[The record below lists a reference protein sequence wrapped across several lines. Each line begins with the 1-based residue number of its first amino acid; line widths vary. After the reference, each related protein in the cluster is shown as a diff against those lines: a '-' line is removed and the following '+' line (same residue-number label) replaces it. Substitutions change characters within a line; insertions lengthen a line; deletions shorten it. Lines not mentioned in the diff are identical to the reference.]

1 MNMKR
6 YTRIYTYTHI
16 HFKYGILLT
25 KFYDYN
31 GLLYLIFFSVVVI
44 YVHHIIILYAQ
55 QKFQIYQRACPL
67 NKQDKGFRALHDT
80 WLA

>member
-6 YTRIYTYTHI
+6 YTPIYLYTHI

-25 KFYDYN
+25 KFTIIMAYY
-31 GLLYLIFFSVVVI
+31 IRFFFSVVVI

-55 QKFQIYQRACPL
+55 QKFQIYQGARPL
-67 NKQDKGFRALHDT
+67 NKQDKGFQALHDT